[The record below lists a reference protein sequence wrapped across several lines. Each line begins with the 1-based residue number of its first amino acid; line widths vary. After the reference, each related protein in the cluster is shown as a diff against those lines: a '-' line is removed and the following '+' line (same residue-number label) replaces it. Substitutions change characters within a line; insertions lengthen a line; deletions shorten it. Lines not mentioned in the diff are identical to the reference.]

1 MNDSKPLRLVPPE
14 AEPATPKRKRSTLR
28 DTKAKA
34 NRSKTKREE
43 CPITFEQAGEL
54 LKRPVAFH
62 PIHAEIS
69 GSVEAGLFLGQAL
82 YWTRIQDETAPDAD
96 GWFWKTQEQWF
107 NETGLK
113 RSGQETSR
121 KLLIARKLIQEER
134 RPLPAPSFQAR
145 TYYKVNRENY
155 LAALW
160 KAANSQS
167 AAMQQTRLPDGSRQ
181 ERRQAANKTAAMQ
194 QTLGTENTAQ
204 TTPQSTASTSHDDAN
219 VENLIDALVSQN
231 VTPKRAKYLA
241 QHFPGEMRR
250 RLEFLPDVEIKSTPA
265 QYLSGNP
272 SVEYSE
278 PPERS
283 TRLQAEA
290 AELRAIAER
299 RAADQRRHAEAEN
312 QTRAQDENDMLD
324 GYYKSLDFTERKQID
339 EQAARRLAPLA
350 ALGIASAGALAAA
363 RRNIIRKELGM
374 PTEDN
379 DET

>member
-34 NRSKTKREE
+34 SRTKTKHVE

-62 PIHAEIS
+62 PIHAEIG

-121 KLLIARKLIQEER
+121 KLLIARKLLQEER

-167 AAMQQTRLPDGSRQ
+167 AAMQQARLPDGSRQ
-181 ERRQAANKTAAMQ
+181 DRRQAANKTATKPQ
-194 QTLGTENTAQ
+194 PLGTQNTTQ
-204 TTPQSTASTSHDDAN
+204 TTSQTTASTNDDAAN
-219 VENLIDALVSQN
+219 IENLIDALVSQN
-231 VTPKRAKYLA
+231 VTAKRAKYLA

-250 RLEFLPDVEIKSTPA
+250 RLEFLADVEIKSTPA
-265 QYLSGNP
+265 AYLSGNP

-283 TRLQAEA
+283 KRLEAEA
-290 AELRAIAER
+290 AELRALVEA
-299 RAADQRRHAEAEN
+299 RATDQRRQAEAARET
-312 QTRAQDENDMLD
+312 QTQNENDQLD
-324 GYYKSLDFTERKQID
+324 RHYKSLSAPERKEID
-339 EQAARRLAPLA
+339 EQAARRTAPLA
-350 ALGIASAGALAAA
+350 ALGVASAGALAAA
-363 RRNIIRKELGM
+363 RRNIIRKELGL

-379 DET
+379 DD